1 MNFKKTTRKIR
12 YKRIH
17 TELTAHATISPG
29 KVYFY
34 IQNLSAMLGSF
45 MHIHKLSYLWSSE
58 KSLIYA
64 KMKRMKKKT
73 HAKSTIH
80 SR

>member
-12 YKRIH
+12 HKRKH

-34 IQNLSAMLGSF
+34 LQNVSAMHTNSQIHTNLAICGLRKSHLF
-45 MHIHKLSYLWSSE
+45 MLK
-58 KSLIYA
+58 
-64 KMKRMKKKT
+64 
-73 HAKSTIH
+73 
-80 SR
+80 

>member
-12 YKRIH
+12 HKRIH

-34 IQNLSAMLGSF
+34 IQNLSAMLGSLMHTNSQIHTNLAICGLPKSHLF
-45 MHIHKLSYLWSSE
+45 MLK
-58 KSLIYA
+58 
-64 KMKRMKKKT
+64 
-73 HAKSTIH
+73 
-80 SR
+80 